1 MKARFQKDK
10 RHPTQNRVPHFV
22 MQSIPAIICFISTS
36 NFKHPIRNKILT
48 SAVALNDCFDQIFRY
63 IGIIC
68 EQLFSV
74 LGQAVPAGRCQVLD
88 NIFLQINLKKRKKKT
103 YKAFSRYRTALS
115 LVRLNCYSI

>member
-1 MKARFQKDK
+1 MPVHHRFLRNRPMKARSQKDK
-10 RHPTQNRVPHFV
+10 RHPTQNRVPYFV

-63 IGIIC
+63 IGIIF

-88 NIFLQINLKKRKKKT
+88 NIFHK
-103 YKAFSRYRTALS
+103 
-115 LVRLNCYSI
+115 